1 MTAFIT
7 AASVGLDFLASSVG
21 AQRMGATITPQHL
34 LYNRNALFQGGLRPH
49 MYCLPVL
56 KRETHQLALRIR
68 ALLELRLRHTVTA
81 DEVTYL
87 TMHIA
92 RMELGMRT
100 RN

>member
-1 MTAFIT
+1 MA
-7 AASVGLDFLASSVG
+7 VVLAEG
-21 AQRMGATITPQHL
+21 NDRA
-34 LYNRNALFQGGLRPH
+34 
-49 MYCLPVL
+49 
-56 KRETHQLALRIR
+56 HQLALRIR

-92 RMELGMRT
+92 RRELGMRT